1 MTRINQILTLLLI
14 LVVGLAAWVR
24 IDFTVPNIE
33 ILPDMKY
40 TVAWQ
45 SYAPN
50 PVFADGKTM
59 QAPVAGTI
67 ARGERPLHYSA
78 SKEDAVR
85 AGEELKNPYHLPT
98 PESGAAPGE
107 PSQTAESSPKESSP
121 KNPKPEEGSKD
132 PTSNQGTQ
140 PVTATT
146 PEISALE
153 RSIERGAERFR
164 IYCVA
169 CHGPKGMGDG
179 LVAQRG
185 FPPPPSL
192 LTGKSVQMKDGQLF
206 HILTYGQGSMAPFA
220 GQIAQERRWDL
231 INFIR
236 DLQKNNPPT
245 ATGTT
250 P

>member
-1 MTRINQILTLLLI
+1 MSRINKILTLLLI

-24 IDFTVPNIE
+24 IDFTMPNVE
-33 ILPDMKY
+33 FLPDMKY

-45 SYAPN
+45 SYSPN
-50 PVFADGKTM
+50 SVFADGRTM

-78 SKEDAVR
+78 SKEDAVK
-85 AGEELKNPYHLPT
+85 AGEELKNPYHVPT
-98 PESGAAPGE
+98 SELGVAPDVPSSTEEILNKNPDVDEVRKVPDSSRESQPVSVAD
-107 PSQTAESSPKESSP
+107 SESS
-121 KNPKPEEGSKD
+121 
-132 PTSNQGTQ
+132 
-140 PVTATT
+140 
-146 PEISALE
+146 ALK
-153 RSIERGAERFR
+153 RSVERGGERFR
-164 IYCVA
+164 IYCIA

-192 LTGKSVQMKDGQLF
+192 LTGKSIQMKDGQLF

-220 GQIAQERRWDL
+220 GQISQETRWDL

-236 DLQKNNPPT
+236 DLQKNNT
-245 ATGTT
+245 SIATGAT